1 MNRIISE
8 HKDELTKICESLN
21 IKRMNVFGS
30 AVSGKFND
38 KSDIDFL
45 IKFSDDLSG
54 EQYTENYFKLHYKLR
69 ELFDRE
75 VDIITESTLSNPYFI
90 ESINNSKELIY
101 EA

>member
-1 MNRIISE
+1 MNRIISK

-45 IKFSDDLSG
+45 IKFSEELSG
-54 EQYTENYFKLHYKLR
+54 DEYTENYFVLHYKLR
-69 ELFDRE
+69 EIFKRE
-75 VDIITESTLSNPYFI
+75 IDIITESSLSNPYLI